1 MVDSAGARLMADS
14 AGARLMPVE
23 RCAVLGAGLMGA
35 GIAAHL
41 ANAGLPVL
49 LLDMP
54 ATEGPR
60 SAAAAAAIER
70 MKKAEPQPLMTP
82 DAARLI
88 TPGNFDDDMAK
99 LAGCDWI
106 IEVVLEDLG
115 VKRAL
120 YDRIDAARKPGS
132 IVSSN
137 TSTIPLRSLAKKQ
150 SDAFKADFCITH
162 FFNPPRYMRL
172 LELVVGPDTRPE
184 VADELTRL
192 CDVRLGKGVVRCKD
206 TPGFIANRIGTHWMT
221 VAVNEAIERGVTVE
235 EADAVHRPMGVP
247 KTGVFGL
254 IDLIGLDLMPLISK
268 SLLMSLPEQDDFR
281 RVLRQ
286 QPLIDRMIADG
297 SIGRKGKG
305 GFYRMTKSGSSR
317 LRESIDLRTGDYRA
331 AATPKVEAA
340 DAARRDLTALVKHE
354 SAAGQ
359 YAKAVLVRMLTY
371 AASLVPAI
379 AGDVPSVDQAMRL
392 GYAWTH
398 GPFELIDRLGADW
411 LAEAAAEAG
420 LEAPPLLQ
428 QAAGRTF
435 YRVENGVMQ
444 CLTTEGE
451 YADVAR
457 PEGVLLL
464 QDVKRAGKPMLRN
477 ASASVWDIGDGV
489 LCFEFTSK
497 MNALDPD
504 TLGLLGKAV
513 GLAASKYKG
522 MVVYNEG
529 ENFSV
534 GANLGIAMFAAN
546 VAAWPVI
553 EQQVAGGQAAYKAL
567 KYAPV
572 PVVGAP
578 SGMALGGGCEI
589 LLHCS
594 AVQAHAETYMGL
606 VEVGVGLLPGWGGC
620 KELLARWQA
629 EPKLPRGPMPAVARA
644 FEVISTAQVSKSAA
658 QARGLG
664 FLRATDAITM
674 NKDRLLFDAK
684 QRVLALA
691 QDYKPPQPAEY
702 RLPGPGGRVALDLAV
717 EGFAATGRATPHD
730 VVVSKAVARVLTGG
744 DADPLDVLSE
754 DDVTD
759 LERGAFMQLVRNP
772 ASLARTEHMLAT
784 GKPLRN

>member
-1 MVDSAGARLMADS
+1 MAI
-14 AGARLMPVE
+14 E
-23 RCAVLGAGLMGA
+23 RCAVLGAGLMGS

-54 ATEGPR
+54 AKEGPR
-60 SAAAAAAIER
+60 SAVAAAAVER
-70 MKKAEPQPLMTP
+70 MRKAEPQPLMTP

-88 TPGNFDDDMAK
+88 TPGNFDDDLGK
-99 LAGCDWI
+99 LADCDWI

-120 YDRIDAARKPGS
+120 YDRVDAVRKPGS

-172 LELVVGPDTRPE
+172 LELVIGPDTRPE
-184 VADELTRL
+184 AADELTRL

-221 VAVNEAIERGVTVE
+221 VAVNEAIERGIGVE

-268 SLLMSLPEQDDFR
+268 SLLMSLPERDDFR

-317 LRESIDLRTGDYRA
+317 LRESIDLRTGDYRV
-331 AATPKVEAA
+331 ATAPEVEAA
-340 DAARRDLTALVKHE
+340 EAARRDLRALVTHE

-379 AGDVPSVDQAMRL
+379 AEDVPSVDQAMRL
-392 GYAWTH
+392 GYAWKH

-411 LAEAAAEAG
+411 LAAEAAAAG
-420 LEAPPLLQ
+420 LETPPLLK

-435 YRVENGVMQ
+435 YRVEHGVMQ
-444 CLTTEGE
+444 CLTTDGE

-464 QDVKRAGKPMLRN
+464 EDVKRAGKPVLRN
-477 ASASVWDIGDGV
+477 GSASVWDIGDGV
-489 LCFEFTSK
+489 LCFEFASK
-497 MNALDPD
+497 MNSLDPD
-504 TLGLLGKAV
+504 ILGLLGKAV

-629 EPKLPRGPMPAVARA
+629 EPKLPRGPMPAVAKA

-664 FLRATDAITM
+664 FLRATDGITM

-684 QRVLALA
+684 QRVLALV

-717 EGFAATGRATPHD
+717 DGFAATGRASPHD

-744 DADPLDVLSE
+744 EADPLDVLSE

-759 LERGAFMQLVRNP
+759 LERGAFMELVRNP

>member
-1 MVDSAGARLMADS
+1 MAIQ
-14 AGARLMPVE
+14 
-23 RCAVLGAGLMGA
+23 RCAVLGAGLMGS

-49 LLDMP
+49 LLDLP
-54 ATEGPR
+54 AKAEPR
-60 SAAAAAAIER
+60 SAVAMGAIER
-70 MKKAEPQPLMTP
+70 MKKADPQPLMLP
-82 DAARLI
+82 EFAKLI
-88 TPGNFDDDMAK
+88 TPGNFDDDLQK
-99 LAGCDWI
+99 LAECDWI
-106 IEVVLEDLG
+106 IEVIVEDLA

-137 TSTIPLRSLAKKQ
+137 TSTIPLRALSGKQ
-150 SDAFKADFCITH
+150 SAAFKQDFCITH

-172 LELVVGPDTRPE
+172 LELVTGPDTRPE
-184 VADELTRL
+184 VAAELTTL

-206 TPGFIANRIGTHWMT
+206 TPGFIANRIGTHWIT
-221 VAVNEAIERGVTVE
+221 VAINEAIARGIAVE
-235 EADAVHRPMGVP
+235 DADAVHRPMGMP
-247 KTGVFGL
+247 KTGGFGL
-254 IDLIGLDLMPLISK
+254 VDLVGLDLMPLVAK
-268 SLLMSLPEQDDFR
+268 SMLMSLPPDDDFR
-281 RVLRQ
+281 RVFRE
-286 QPLIDRMIADG
+286 QPLITRMIAEG
-297 SIGRKGKG
+297 HVGRKGKG
-305 GFYRMTKSGSSR
+305 GFYRMNKAGKER
-317 LRESIDLRTGDYRA
+317 VLESIDLATGEYRLS
-331 AATPKVEAA
+331 TKPKLEAVE
-340 DAARRDLTALVKHE
+340 AARRDPGALVQHT
-354 SAAGQ
+354 SPAGE
-359 YAKAVLVRMLTY
+359 YARAILVQVLAY

-379 AGDVPSVDQAMRL
+379 ADDVASVDEAMRL
-392 GYAWTH
+392 GYAWSQ
-398 GPFELIDRLGADW
+398 GPFELMDRLGTDW
-411 LAEAAAEAG
+411 LACAVEAAG
-420 LEAPPLLQ
+420 LPVPALLTL
-428 QAAGRTF
+428 ACGRSF
-435 YRVENGVMQ
+435 YRVQDGVLQ
-444 CLTTEGE
+444 CLTPVGD
-451 YADVAR
+451 YANVVR
-457 PEGVLLL
+457 PAGVLLL
-464 QDVKRAGKPMLRN
+464 QDVKRAGKPVMRN
-477 ASASVWDIGDGV
+477 GSASVWDIGDGV

-497 MNALDPD
+497 MNSIDPEIM
-504 TLGLLGKAV
+504 GLLGRALGV
-513 GLAASKYKG
+513 AAKGYRG

-629 EPKLPRGPMPAVARA
+629 EPKLPRGPLPAVAKA
-644 FEVISTAQVSKSAA
+644 FEIISTAQVSKSAA

-674 NKDRLLFDAK
+674 NRDRLLYDAK

-691 QDYKPPQPAEY
+691 DGYQPPKAFEY
-702 RLPGPGGRVALDLAV
+702 RLPGPGGRVALELAV
-717 EGFAATGRATPHD
+717 EGFAATGKATPHD
-730 VVVSKAVARVLTGG
+730 LVVSNAVARVLTGG
-744 DADPLDVLSE
+744 DADPLDVLTE
-754 DDVTD
+754 DDMTT
-759 LERGAFMQLVRNP
+759 LERSAFMALVRNP
-772 ASLARTEHMLAT
+772 RTLARTEHMLAT